1 MCSAE
6 VLKNTSLKQ
15 HVNDDIMWDTAEYIH
30 IYLYPIQEYV
40 HFYSGTK
47 SMILRVQLQRQ
58 NQVFSISVNHSIE
71 QIRENIKPQWPQST
85 FITDAY
91 QS

>member
-1 MCSAE
+1 
-6 VLKNTSLKQ
+6 
-15 HVNDDIMWDTAEYIH
+15 MWDTAEYIH

-40 HFYSGTK
+40 NFYSGTK

-71 QIRENIKPQWPQST
+71 QIRENIKPQWPQAHSSLMPISHNAVQ
-85 FITDAY
+85 FLRP
-91 QS
+91 S